1 MRKTRSTCGQN
12 NVAKYAGRSSPR
24 GDARREQRTG
34 QRLRPEDSHS
44 TSWGTRELCEDACRA
59 GSPIVVIVVVRD
71 NRAFQRMLAN
81 K

>member
-1 MRKTRSTCGQN
+1 MDRTTLPNMLGVLLLAAMLVESNGQ
-12 NVAKYAGRSSPR
+12 VSAS
-24 GDARREQRTG
+24 
-34 QRLRPEDSHS
+34 EDSHS
-44 TSWGTRELCEDACRA
+44 TSWGKRALSEDACRA